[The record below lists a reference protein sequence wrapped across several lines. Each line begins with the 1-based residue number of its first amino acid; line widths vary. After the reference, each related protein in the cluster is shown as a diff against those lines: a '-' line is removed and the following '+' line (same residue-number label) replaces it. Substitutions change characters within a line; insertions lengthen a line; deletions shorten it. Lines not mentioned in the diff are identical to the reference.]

1 MSVSR
6 GESSRLACPNAQSI
20 MWPVCPEMA
29 DASCQGAGRS
39 ARRRAGARA
48 RGEAG
53 RGGVVGVPVCMT
65 TARQYTAALRY
76 AAISEECLSD

>member
-1 MSVSR
+1 MPHARAQAAAR
-6 GESSRLACPNAQSI
+6 GGAQ
-20 MWPVCPEMA
+20 
-29 DASCQGAGRS
+29 
-39 ARRRAGARA
+39 RRGPRA